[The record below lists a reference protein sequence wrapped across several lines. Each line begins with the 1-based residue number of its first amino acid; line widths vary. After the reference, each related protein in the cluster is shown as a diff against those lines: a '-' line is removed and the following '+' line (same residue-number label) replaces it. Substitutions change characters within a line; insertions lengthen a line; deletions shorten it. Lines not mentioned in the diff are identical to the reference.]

1 MRPDAE
7 WLETDGRGGFAMGP
21 VVGPRTRRYHGLL
34 AVSRNP
40 PSDRIMLVN
49 GFDAWVVTA
58 YGRWPL
64 STQRYTPDVTVPPE
78 TTVAVTFTH
87 EPWPTWTYQLPD
99 GTTIIHELV
108 MSNGTPAI
116 ALCWRAT
123 VSRPGIT
130 LVVRPFI
137 TGRGIHALHFE
148 NPVFDFTSQAVAG
161 GVHWQPYASVP
172 GIVSLSNAAYAQD
185 PQWYRHMQYDLDR
198 SRGYDF
204 VEDVASPGTL
214 TWSLS
219 AGPAAWVLAADTD
232 ESRQWIGRA
241 RSAIA
246 LAERTRREERRRRS
260 PMAAPLRRASDQYIV
275 QRAPGETII
284 AGYPWFLDW
293 GRDTCI
299 GVRGLCLA
307 TGRLDVAE
315 RILAEWAQHI
325 SEGMIPNRFPESGEE
340 PEYNSVDASLWF
352 VVAVDELLR
361 QSGPSRE
368 VSCAREL
375 VDAVRSIMDAYVRG
389 TRYHIRVQ
397 GDGLLAAGDEHSQ
410 VTWMDARID
419 GRCLTS
425 RAGKAVEI
433 QALWINALRIAADL
447 DPERSAVWLEAF
459 ERARNMF
466 IERFW
471 RADVGWCY
479 DVVDVNHESGAN
491 DAKFRPNQIFAVG
504 GLPQQLLSSI
514 DARRLVDAVEQRLW
528 TPMGL
533 RTLAPDDPEYR
544 PRYAGNQLERDMA
557 YHQGT
562 VWPWLAGPFIEAWV
576 RVRGG
581 TDRAKREARARFV
594 EPLLAR
600 LDEGPGMGH
609 LPEVANGDPP
619 HEPGGAP
626 FQAWSVAELLRIT
639 LTVV

>member
-1 MRPDAE
+1 MRSDAE
-7 WLETDGRGGFAMGP
+7 WLETDGLGGFATGP
-21 VVGPRTRRYHGLL
+21 VVGPRTRRYHGILV
-34 AVSRNP
+34 AARTP
-40 PSDRIMLVN
+40 PTDRVMLVN
-49 GFDAWVVTA
+49 GFDAWAVTP
-58 YGRWPL
+58 YGRWAL
-64 STQRYTPDVTVPPE
+64 TVQRYTPDVTVPPDGE
-78 TTVAVTFTH
+78 TNVAVTFTH

-99 GTTIIHELV
+99 GTTIIHEAV
-108 MSNGTPAI
+108 VPDGTPAI
-116 ALCWRAT
+116 ALSWRAT

-137 TGRGIHALHFE
+137 TGRGIHTLHVE
-148 NPVFDFTSQAVAG
+148 NPAFDFTAQVVSG
-161 GVHWQPYASVP
+161 GVRWQPYTSVP

-185 PQWYRHMQYDLDR
+185 AQWYRHMQYDQDR
-198 SRGYDF
+198 ARGYDF
-204 VEDVASPGTL
+204 AEDVGSPGTL

-219 AGPAAWVLAADTD
+219 AGPAAWVMAADTD
-232 ESRQWIGRA
+232 ESHQWIGRA

-246 LAERTRREERRRRS
+246 LAERTRREERRRRAT
-260 PMAAPLRRASDQYIV
+260 MAAPLRRAGDQYLV

-284 AGYPWFLDW
+284 AGYPWFGDW

-299 GVRGLCLA
+299 AVRGLCLA
-307 TGRLDVAE
+307 TGRLDAAE

-325 SEGMIPNRFPESGEE
+325 SDGMIPNRFPEGGAT

-352 VVAVDELLR
+352 VIAVDELLR
-361 QSGPSRE
+361 ASAS
-368 VSCAREL
+368 VSCSREL
-375 VDAVRSIMDAYVRG
+375 VDAVRSIMEAYVRG
-389 TRYHIRVQ
+389 TRYHIRAQ
-397 GDGLLAAGDEHSQ
+397 GDGLLSAGDSGVQ
-410 VTWMDARID
+410 VTWMDAMVD
-419 GRCLTS
+419 GRCMTS
-425 RAGKAVEI
+425 RAGKPIEVN
-433 QALWINALRIAADL
+433 ALWINALRIMTDL

-459 ERARNMF
+459 ERARGAF
-466 IERFW
+466 VGRFW
-471 RADVGWCY
+471 RPDVGWCY
-479 DVVDVNHESGAN
+479 DVVDVDHESGSY

-504 GLPQQLLSSI
+504 GLPLQLLNVA

-544 PRYAGNQLERDMA
+544 GRYGGNQVERDMA
-557 YHQGT
+557 YHEGT

-576 RVRGG
+576 RVRGS

-594 EPLLAR
+594 EPLIAR